1 MWYIIHNNCF
11 KILED
16 WYKLNRRLD
25 KINYEPIPTYYH
37 VWFYI
42 NYYNRNV
49 LFSFLDLSSVFAG
62 NQNAFKLAIS
72 FVLSRLLRS
81 TMPDEN
87 VGGKM
92 RLIIFYLI
100 MKNLSILIGWEQF
113 NFFEIQCQKMKYIA
127 NLTYYK
133 IHPFIAE
140 N

>member
-1 MWYIIHNNCF
+1 LSKF
-11 KILED
+11 E
-16 WYKLNRRLD
+16 LNRICNPIVERVNRGLD
-25 KINYEPIPTYYH
+25 KINYEPIPIYYH

-42 NYYNRNV
+42 NYYNHNV

-92 RLIIFYLI
+92 CLIIFYLI

-113 NFFEIQCQKMKYIA
+113 NFFEIRSAKKWNTLQIS
-127 NLTYYK
+127 LTIRYS
-133 IHPFIAE
+133 HL
-140 N
+140 